1 MAFNY
6 PGAYSFY
13 RPRPQPSGY
22 ACYPDAYESAGDS
35 YANTLFAPPFTR
47 RRPSPPP
54 ATFLPRNVSQNDY
67 IRALAEE
74 QAARSALSEAIQRE
88 QAARVRR
95 ERAEAEARA
104 RAQQEA
110 RRKALESEYK
120 RRARP
125 QTIYGYPFGFN
136 GYPQEYY
143 ENGEEVDAQD
153 SASPFDAYFYPS
165 KPTAVPTHRRAHS
178 QVRPQAQVQPQR
190 SPSQTRECPH
200 VRQCSP
206 MRSPNVSSDE
216 EKVRLICFLVLII
229 GAYVALLQVSSSPK
243 GERISIPITSP
254 GEPQPAPIRHA
265 SPVRKEEAAQSHP
278 EASPEQNDAAAK
290 IQAAYRSHAARV
302 SALEQIDSIRARL
315 EELRSGF
322 TFPAELDFEEDPATY
337 LASYPL
343 DREPA
348 KPVSQTDDDAM
359 DVEDDSTEPPRPKL
373 AYTARNAPVHGHEDA
388 LLKLLQ
394 ALDTIES
401 GGDHSVRDNRRAVVR
416 EVEDELRKVDENVRL
431 RWKAVLERLST
442 KQAEEQAVEEKEVEQ
457 GMVVEESVPESTQER
472 EMAVEASEPMPS
484 TSTTTPEEAMD
495 VESSSQPEATPA
507 PSSDAIVAEPEDD
520 ETNSTMSASIESSV
534 SETQFDSTTA
544 SEPII
549 EEVESSDSEAGES
562 STAPESLSVPLP
574 VHPGELETQPGT
586 NGSLPHSPITRY
598 DSDVP
603 AVVVDPVPQSGESS
617 EGDEVFS
624 DAEEGP
630 TEDVDADLVHVE
642 VQSEPEHQSK
652 RGSIKSNED
661 SEFVML

>member
-54 ATFLPRNVSQNDY
+54 TTFLPRNVSQNDY

-104 RAQQEA
+104 RAQEEA

-120 RRARP
+120 RRVRP
-125 QTIYGYPFGFN
+125 QTIYGYPFGYH

-143 ENGEEVDAQD
+143 DDEEEDDAQD

-165 KPTAVPTHRRAHS
+165 KPTAVPTHGRAHS

-190 SPSQTRECPH
+190 SPSQTRECPR

-206 MRSPNVSSDE
+206 MRSPNASSNK

-229 GAYVALLQVSSSPK
+229 GAYVAFLQVSSSPK
-243 GERISIPITSP
+243 VEHISIPITSP

-265 SPVRKEEAAQSHP
+265 SPVRKEEAAHP
-278 EASPEQNDAAAK
+278 EATPEQNDAAAK

-315 EELRSGF
+315 EELRSNF
-322 TFPAELDFEEDPATY
+322 TFPADLDFEEDPASY

-343 DREPA
+343 GREPA
-348 KPVSQTDDDAM
+348 KPVSQTEEDAM

-401 GGDHSVRDNRRAVVR
+401 GGDHSVRENRRAVVR

-431 RWKAVLERLST
+431 RWKAVLERLSA

-457 GMVVEESVPESTQER
+457 GMVVEESVPEAMQEQ
-472 EMAVEASEPMPS
+472 EMAAEASEPVPS
-484 TSTTTPEEAMD
+484 TSTSTPEEAMD
-495 VESSSQPEATPA
+495 VEPSSQPEATQA
-507 PSSDAIVAEPEDD
+507 PSSDAIVTEPEDD

-534 SETQFDSTTA
+534 SETRFDPTSA

-562 STAPESLSVPLP
+562 STAPQPLSVSLP
-574 VHPGELETQPGT
+574 VHHGGPETQPDT
-586 NGSLPHSPITRY
+586 NDSLHHSSIQHY

-603 AVVVDPVPQSGESS
+603 AVVVDPMPQSSESS

-630 TEDVDADLVHVE
+630 IEDVDADLVHVE

-652 RGSIKSNED
+652 RDSEKSNED

>member
-1 MAFNY
+1 MMAFNY

-54 ATFLPRNVSQNDY
+54 TTFLPRNVSQNDY

-104 RAQQEA
+104 RAQEEA
-110 RRKALESEYK
+110 RRKVLESEYK

-125 QTIYGYPFGFN
+125 QTIYGYPFG
-136 GYPQEYY
+136 YPPEYY
-143 ENGEEVDAQD
+143 DNEEEDDAED

-165 KPTAVPTHRRAHS
+165 KPTALPTHRRAQS

-190 SPSQTRECPH
+190 SHSQTRECPH

-206 MRSPNVSSDE
+206 MMRSTTVSSDE
-216 EKVRLICFLVLII
+216 EKVCLICFLVLIT
-229 GAYVALLQVSSSPK
+229 GAYVAFLQVSSSPK

-265 SPVRKEEAAQSHP
+265 SPVRKEEAAHP
-278 EASPEQNDAAAK
+278 EATPEQNDAAAK

-302 SALEQIDSIRARL
+302 SALEHIDSIRARL
-315 EELRSGF
+315 EELRSNF
-322 TFPAELDFEEDPATY
+322 TFPADLDFEEDPASY

-343 DREPA
+343 GREPA
-348 KPVSQTDDDAM
+348 KPVSQTEEDAM

-401 GGDHSVRDNRRAVVR
+401 GGDHSVRENRRAVVR

-431 RWKAVLERLST
+431 RWKAVLERLSA

-457 GMVVEESVPESTQER
+457 GMVVEESVPEAMQEQ
-472 EMAVEASEPMPS
+472 EMAAEASEPVPS
-484 TSTTTPEEAMD
+484 TSTSTTEEAMD
-495 VESSSQPEATPA
+495 VEPSSQPEATQA
-507 PSSDAIVAEPEDD
+507 PSSDAIVTEPEDD

-534 SETQFDSTTA
+534 QETRFDPTSA

-562 STAPESLSVPLP
+562 LTAPQPLSVSLP
-574 VHPGELETQPGT
+574 VHHGGPETQPDT
-586 NGSLPHSPITRY
+586 NDSLPHSSIQHY

-603 AVVVDPVPQSGESS
+603 AVVVDPMPQSSESS

-630 TEDVDADLVHVE
+630 IEDVDADLVHVE

-652 RGSIKSNED
+652 RDSEKSNED

>member
-54 ATFLPRNVSQNDY
+54 TTFLPRNVSQNDY

-104 RAQQEA
+104 RAQEEA

-120 RRARP
+120 RRVRP
-125 QTIYGYPFGFN
+125 QTIYGYPFGYH

-143 ENGEEVDAQD
+143 DDEEEDDAQD

-165 KPTAVPTHRRAHS
+165 KPTAVPTHGRAHS

-190 SPSQTRECPH
+190 SPSQTRECPR

-206 MRSPNVSSDE
+206 MRSPNASSNK

-229 GAYVALLQVSSSPK
+229 GAYVDFLQVSSSPK
-243 GERISIPITSP
+243 VEHISIPITSP

-265 SPVRKEEAAQSHP
+265 SPVRKEEAAHP
-278 EASPEQNDAAAK
+278 EATPEQNDAAAK

-315 EELRSGF
+315 EELRSNF
-322 TFPAELDFEEDPATY
+322 TFPADLDFEEDPASY

-343 DREPA
+343 GREPA
-348 KPVSQTDDDAM
+348 KPVSQTEEDAM

-401 GGDHSVRDNRRAVVR
+401 GGDHSVRENRRAVVR

-431 RWKAVLERLST
+431 RWKTVLERLSA

-457 GMVVEESVPESTQER
+457 GMVVEESVPEAMQEQ
-472 EMAVEASEPMPS
+472 EMAAEASEPVPS
-484 TSTTTPEEAMD
+484 TSTSTTEEAMD
-495 VESSSQPEATPA
+495 VEPSSQFEATQA
-507 PSSDAIVAEPEDD
+507 PSSDAIVTEPEDD

-534 SETQFDSTTA
+534 SETRFDPTSA

-562 STAPESLSVPLP
+562 STAPQPLSVSLP
-574 VHPGELETQPGT
+574 VHHGGPETQPDT
-586 NGSLPHSPITRY
+586 NDSLHHSSIQHY

-603 AVVVDPVPQSGESS
+603 AVVVDPMPQSSESS

-630 TEDVDADLVHVE
+630 IEDVDADLVHVE

-652 RGSIKSNED
+652 RDSEKSNED

>member
-6 PGAYSFY
+6 PGTYSFY

-54 ATFLPRNVSQNDY
+54 TTFLPRNVSQNDY

-104 RAQQEA
+104 RAQEEA
-110 RRKALESEYK
+110 RRKVLESEYK

-125 QTIYGYPFGFN
+125 QTIYGYPFG
-136 GYPQEYY
+136 YPPEYY
-143 ENGEEVDAQD
+143 DNEEEDDAED
-153 SASPFDAYFYPS
+153 SASPFFYPS
-165 KPTAVPTHRRAHS
+165 KPTALPTHRRAQS

-190 SPSQTRECPH
+190 SHSQTRECPH

-206 MRSPNVSSDE
+206 MMRSTTVSSDE
-216 EKVRLICFLVLII
+216 EKVCLICFLVLIT
-229 GAYVALLQVSSSPK
+229 GAYVAFLQVSSSPK

-254 GEPQPAPIRHA
+254 GERQPAPIRHA
-265 SPVRKEEAAQSHP
+265 SPVRKEEAAHP
-278 EASPEQNDAAAK
+278 EATPEQNDAAAK

-302 SALEQIDSIRARL
+302 SALEHIDSIRARL
-315 EELRSGF
+315 EELRSNF
-322 TFPAELDFEEDPATY
+322 TFPADLDFEEDPASY

-343 DREPA
+343 GCEPA
-348 KPVSQTDDDAM
+348 KPVSQTEEDAM

-401 GGDHSVRDNRRAVVR
+401 GGDHSVRENRRAVVR

-431 RWKAVLERLST
+431 RWKAVLERLSA

-457 GMVVEESVPESTQER
+457 GMVVEESVPEAMQEQ
-472 EMAVEASEPMPS
+472 EMAVEASEPVPS
-484 TSTTTPEEAMD
+484 TSTSTPEEAMD
-495 VESSSQPEATPA
+495 VEPSSQREATQA
-507 PSSDAIVAEPEDD
+507 PSSDAIVTEPEDD

-534 SETQFDSTTA
+534 SETRFDPTSA

-562 STAPESLSVPLP
+562 STAPQPLSVSLP
-574 VHPGELETQPGT
+574 VHHGGPETQPDT
-586 NGSLPHSPITRY
+586 NDSLPHSSIQHY

-603 AVVVDPVPQSGESS
+603 AVVVDPMPQSSESS

-630 TEDVDADLVHVE
+630 IEDVDADLVHVE

-652 RGSIKSNED
+652 RDSEKSNED

>member
-54 ATFLPRNVSQNDY
+54 TTFLPRNVSQNDY

-104 RAQQEA
+104 RAQEEA

-120 RRARP
+120 RRVRP
-125 QTIYGYPFGFN
+125 QTICGYPFGYH

-143 ENGEEVDAQD
+143 DDEEEDDAQD

-165 KPTAVPTHRRAHS
+165 KPTAVPTHGRAHS

-190 SPSQTRECPH
+190 SPSQTRECPR

-206 MRSPNVSSDE
+206 MRSPNASSNK

-229 GAYVALLQVSSSPK
+229 GTYVDFLQVSSSPK
-243 GERISIPITSP
+243 VEHISIPITSP

-265 SPVRKEEAAQSHP
+265 SPVRKEEAAHP
-278 EASPEQNDAAAK
+278 EATPEQNDAAAK

-315 EELRSGF
+315 EELRSNF
-322 TFPAELDFEEDPATY
+322 TFPADLDFEEDPASY

-343 DREPA
+343 GREPA
-348 KPVSQTDDDAM
+348 KPVSQTEEDAM

-401 GGDHSVRDNRRAVVR
+401 GGDHSVRENRRAVVR

-431 RWKAVLERLST
+431 RWKAVLERLSA

-457 GMVVEESVPESTQER
+457 GMVVEESVPEAMQEQ
-472 EMAVEASEPMPS
+472 EMAAEASEPVPS
-484 TSTTTPEEAMD
+484 TSTSTPEEAMD
-495 VESSSQPEATPA
+495 VEPEATQA
-507 PSSDAIVAEPEDD
+507 PSSDAIVTEPEDD

-534 SETQFDSTTA
+534 SETRFDPTSA

-562 STAPESLSVPLP
+562 STAPQPLSVSLP
-574 VHPGELETQPGT
+574 VHHGGPETQPDT
-586 NGSLPHSPITRY
+586 NNSLPHSSIQHY

-603 AVVVDPVPQSGESS
+603 AVVVDPMPQSSESS

-630 TEDVDADLVHVE
+630 IEDVDADLVHVE

-652 RGSIKSNED
+652 RDSEKSNED

>member
-54 ATFLPRNVSQNDY
+54 TTFLPRNVSQNDY

-104 RAQQEA
+104 RAQEEA
-110 RRKALESEYK
+110 RRKVLESEYK

-125 QTIYGYPFGFN
+125 QTIYGYPFG
-136 GYPQEYY
+136 YPPEYY
-143 ENGEEVDAQD
+143 DNEEEDDAED

-165 KPTAVPTHRRAHS
+165 KPTALPTHRRAQS

-190 SPSQTRECPH
+190 SHSQTRECPH

-206 MRSPNVSSDE
+206 MMRSTTVSSDE
-216 EKVRLICFLVLII
+216 EKVCLICFLVLIT
-229 GAYVALLQVSSSPK
+229 GAYVAFLQVSSSPK

-254 GEPQPAPIRHA
+254 GERQPAPIRHA
-265 SPVRKEEAAQSHP
+265 SPVRKEEAAHP
-278 EASPEQNDAAAK
+278 EATPEQNDAAAK
-290 IQAAYRSHAARV
+290 IQVAYRSHAALV

-315 EELRSGF
+315 EELRSNF
-322 TFPAELDFEEDPATY
+322 TFPADLDFEEDPASY

-343 DREPA
+343 GREPA
-348 KPVSQTDDDAM
+348 KPVSQTEEDAM

-401 GGDHSVRDNRRAVVR
+401 GGDHSVRENRRAVVR

-431 RWKAVLERLST
+431 RWKAVLERLSA

-457 GMVVEESVPESTQER
+457 GMVVEESVPEAMQEQ
-472 EMAVEASEPMPS
+472 EMAAEASEPVPS
-484 TSTTTPEEAMD
+484 TSTSTPEEAMD
-495 VESSSQPEATPA
+495 VEPSSQPEATQA
-507 PSSDAIVAEPEDD
+507 PSSDAIVTEPEDD

-534 SETQFDSTTA
+534 SETRFDPTSA

-562 STAPESLSVPLP
+562 SIAPQPLSVSLP
-574 VHPGELETQPGT
+574 VHHGGPETQPDT
-586 NGSLPHSPITRY
+586 NDSLPHSSIQHY

-603 AVVVDPVPQSGESS
+603 AVVVDPMPQSSESS

-630 TEDVDADLVHVE
+630 IEDVDADLVHVE

-652 RGSIKSNED
+652 RDSEKSNED

>member
-54 ATFLPRNVSQNDY
+54 TTFLPRNVSQNDY

-104 RAQQEA
+104 RAQEEA
-110 RRKALESEYK
+110 RRKVLESEYK

-125 QTIYGYPFGFN
+125 QTIYGYPFG
-136 GYPQEYY
+136 YPPEYY
-143 ENGEEVDAQD
+143 DNEEEDDAED

-165 KPTAVPTHRRAHS
+165 KPTALPTHRRAQS

-190 SPSQTRECPH
+190 SHSQTRECPH

-206 MRSPNVSSDE
+206 MMRSTTVSSDE
-216 EKVRLICFLVLII
+216 EKVCLICFLVLIT
-229 GAYVALLQVSSSPK
+229 GAYVAFLQVSSSPK

-254 GEPQPAPIRHA
+254 GERQPAPIRHA
-265 SPVRKEEAAQSHP
+265 SPVRKEEAAHP
-278 EASPEQNDAAAK
+278 EATPEQNDAAAK

-302 SALEQIDSIRARL
+302 SALEHIDSIRARL
-315 EELRSGF
+315 EELRSNF
-322 TFPAELDFEEDPATY
+322 TFPADLDFEEDPASY

-343 DREPA
+343 GCEPA
-348 KPVSQTDDDAM
+348 KPLSQTEEDAM

-401 GGDHSVRDNRRAVVR
+401 GGDHSVRENRRAVVR

-431 RWKAVLERLST
+431 RWKAVLERLSA

-457 GMVVEESVPESTQER
+457 GMVVEESVPEAMQEQ
-472 EMAVEASEPMPS
+472 EMAAEASEPVPS
-484 TSTTTPEEAMD
+484 TSTSTPEEAMD
-495 VESSSQPEATPA
+495 VEPSSQPEATQA
-507 PSSDAIVAEPEDD
+507 PSSDAIITEPEDD

-534 SETQFDSTTA
+534 SETRFDPTSA

-562 STAPESLSVPLP
+562 STALQPLSVSLP
-574 VHPGELETQPGT
+574 VHHGGPETQPDT
-586 NGSLPHSPITRY
+586 NDSLPHSSIQHY

-603 AVVVDPVPQSGESS
+603 AVVVDPMPQSSESS

-630 TEDVDADLVHVE
+630 IEDVDADLVHVE

-652 RGSIKSNED
+652 RDSEKSNED

>member
-1 MAFNY
+1 MIM
-6 PGAYSFY
+6 
-13 RPRPQPSGY
+13 
-22 ACYPDAYESAGDS
+22 D
-35 YANTLFAPPFTR
+35 
-47 RRPSPPP
+47 
-54 ATFLPRNVSQNDY
+54 
-67 IRALAEE
+67 
-74 QAARSALSEAIQRE
+74 
-88 QAARVRR
+88 
-95 ERAEAEARA
+95 
-104 RAQQEA
+104 
-110 RRKALESEYK
+110 
-120 RRARP
+120 
-125 QTIYGYPFGFN
+125 
-136 GYPQEYY
+136 
-143 ENGEEVDAQD
+143 
-153 SASPFDAYFYPS
+153 
-165 KPTAVPTHRRAHS
+165 
-178 QVRPQAQVQPQR
+178 
-190 SPSQTRECPH
+190 
-200 VRQCSP
+200 
-206 MRSPNVSSDE
+206 
-216 EKVRLICFLVLII
+216 
-229 GAYVALLQVSSSPK
+229 AYVAFLQVSSSSK

-265 SPVRKEEAAQSHP
+265 SPARKEEAVQPLP
-278 EASPEQNDAAAK
+278 EATQEQNDAAAK

-322 TFPAELDFEEDPATY
+322 TFPPELDFEEDPATY

-343 DREPA
+343 DGEPA

-359 DVEDDSTEPPRPKL
+359 DVEDDSTESPRPKL

-416 EVEDELRKVDENVRL
+416 EVEDDLRKVDENVRL

-457 GMVVEESVPESTQER
+457 GMVVEESVPEATQEQ
-472 EMAVEASEPMPS
+472 EMAVEALEPVPS
-484 TSTTTPEEAMD
+484 SLITTPEEAMD
-495 VESSSQPEATPA
+495 VESSSQPEATPTL
-507 PSSDAIVAEPEDD
+507 SSDAIVTEPEDD

-534 SETQFDSTTA
+534 SETQLDPTTA

-562 STAPESLSVPLP
+562 SSSQTHSVSLP
-574 VHPGELETQPGT
+574 VHHGEPETQPDT
-586 NGSLPHSPITRY
+586 NGSLLHSPTKHH

-603 AVVVDPVPQSGESS
+603 AVVVDTVPQSSKSGED
-617 EGDEVFS
+617 DEVFS

-642 VQSEPEHQSK
+642 VQSELEHQSK
-652 RGSIKSNED
+652 RDSEKSNED

>member
-13 RPRPQPSGY
+13 RPRPQSAGY

-104 RAQQEA
+104 RAQEEA

-120 RRARP
+120 RRLRP
-125 QTIYGYPFGFN
+125 QTVYGYPFGYH

-143 ENGEEVDAQD
+143 DNEEEDDAQD

-165 KPTAVPTHRRAHS
+165 KPTSVPTHRRAHS

-200 VRQCSP
+200 VH
-206 MRSPNVSSDE
+206 SPNVSSE
-216 EKVRLICFLVLII
+216 EKVCLICFLVMIMD
-229 GAYVALLQVSSSPK
+229 AYVAFLQVSSSSK

-265 SPVRKEEAAQSHP
+265 SPARKEEAVQPLP
-278 EASPEQNDAAAK
+278 EATQEQNDAAAK

-322 TFPAELDFEEDPATY
+322 TFPPELDFEEDPATY

-343 DREPA
+343 DGEPA

-359 DVEDDSTEPPRPKL
+359 DVEDDSTESPRPKL

-416 EVEDELRKVDENVRL
+416 EVEDDLRKVDENVRL

-457 GMVVEESVPESTQER
+457 GMVVEESVPEATQEQ
-472 EMAVEASEPMPS
+472 EMAVEALEPVPS
-484 TSTTTPEEAMD
+484 SLITTPEEAMD
-495 VESSSQPEATPA
+495 VESSSQPEATPTL
-507 PSSDAIVAEPEDD
+507 SSDAIVTEPEDD

-534 SETQFDSTTA
+534 SETQLDPTTA

-562 STAPESLSVPLP
+562 SSSQTHSVSLP
-574 VHPGELETQPGT
+574 VHHGEPETQPDT
-586 NGSLPHSPITRY
+586 NGSLLHSPTKHH

-603 AVVVDPVPQSGESS
+603 AVVVDTVPQSSESGED
-617 EGDEVFS
+617 DEVFS

-642 VQSEPEHQSK
+642 VQSELEHQSK
-652 RGSIKSNED
+652 RDSEKSNED

>member
-6 PGAYSFY
+6 PGTYSFY
-13 RPRPQPSGY
+13 RPRPRPSGY

-54 ATFLPRNVSQNDY
+54 TTFLPRNVSQNDY

-104 RAQQEA
+104 RAQEEA
-110 RRKALESEYK
+110 RRKVLESEYK

-125 QTIYGYPFGFN
+125 QTIYGYPFG
-136 GYPQEYY
+136 YPPEYY
-143 ENGEEVDAQD
+143 DNEEEDDAED

-165 KPTAVPTHRRAHS
+165 KPTALPTHRRAQS

-190 SPSQTRECPH
+190 SHSQTRECPH

-206 MRSPNVSSDE
+206 MMRSTTVSSDE
-216 EKVRLICFLVLII
+216 EKVCLICFLVLIT
-229 GAYVALLQVSSSPK
+229 GAYVAFLQVSSSPK

-254 GEPQPAPIRHA
+254 GERQPAPIRHA
-265 SPVRKEEAAQSHP
+265 SPVRKEEAAHP
-278 EASPEQNDAAAK
+278 EATPEQNDAAAK

-315 EELRSGF
+315 EELRSNF
-322 TFPAELDFEEDPATY
+322 TFPADLDFEEDPASY

-343 DREPA
+343 GREPA
-348 KPVSQTDDDAM
+348 KPVSQTEEDAM

-401 GGDHSVRDNRRAVVR
+401 GGDHSVRENRRAVVR

-431 RWKAVLERLST
+431 RWKAVLERLSA

-457 GMVVEESVPESTQER
+457 GMVVEESVPEAMQEQ
-472 EMAVEASEPMPS
+472 EMAAEASEPVPS
-484 TSTTTPEEAMD
+484 TSTSTPEEAMD
-495 VESSSQPEATPA
+495 VEPSSQPEATQA
-507 PSSDAIVAEPEDD
+507 PSSDAIVTEPEDD

-534 SETQFDSTTA
+534 SETRFDPTSA

-562 STAPESLSVPLP
+562 STAPQPLSVSLP
-574 VHPGELETQPGT
+574 VHHGGPETQPDT
-586 NGSLPHSPITRY
+586 NDSLPHSSIQHY

-603 AVVVDPVPQSGESS
+603 AVVVDPMPQSSESS

-630 TEDVDADLVHVE
+630 IEDVDAGLVHVE

-652 RGSIKSNED
+652 RDSEKSNED

>member
-1 MAFNY
+1 MMAFNY

-54 ATFLPRNVSQNDY
+54 TTFLPRNVSQNDY

-104 RAQQEA
+104 RAQEEA
-110 RRKALESEYK
+110 RRKVLESEYK

-125 QTIYGYPFGFN
+125 QTIYGYPFG
-136 GYPQEYY
+136 YPPEYY
-143 ENGEEVDAQD
+143 DNEEEDDAED

-165 KPTAVPTHRRAHS
+165 KPTALPTHRRAQS

-190 SPSQTRECPH
+190 SHSQTRECPH

-206 MRSPNVSSDE
+206 MMRSTTVSSDE
-216 EKVRLICFLVLII
+216 EKVCLICFLVLIT
-229 GAYVALLQVSSSPK
+229 GAYVAFLQVSSSPK

-254 GEPQPAPIRHA
+254 GERQPAPIRHA
-265 SPVRKEEAAQSHP
+265 SPVRKEEAAHP
-278 EASPEQNDAAAK
+278 EATPEQNDAAAK
-290 IQAAYRSHAARV
+290 IQVAYRSHAARV

-315 EELRSGF
+315 EELRSNF
-322 TFPAELDFEEDPATY
+322 TFPADLDFEEDPASY

-343 DREPA
+343 GREPA
-348 KPVSQTDDDAM
+348 KPVSQTEEDAM

-401 GGDHSVRDNRRAVVR
+401 GGDHSVRENRRAVVR

-431 RWKAVLERLST
+431 RWKAVLERLSA

-457 GMVVEESVPESTQER
+457 GMVVEESVPEAMQEQ
-472 EMAVEASEPMPS
+472 EMAAEASEPVPS
-484 TSTTTPEEAMD
+484 TSTSTPEEAMD
-495 VESSSQPEATPA
+495 VEPSSQPEATQA
-507 PSSDAIVAEPEDD
+507 PSSDAIVTEPEDD

-534 SETQFDSTTA
+534 SETRFDPTSA

-562 STAPESLSVPLP
+562 STAPQPLSVSLP
-574 VHPGELETQPGT
+574 VHHGGPETQPDT
-586 NGSLPHSPITRY
+586 NDSLPHSSIQHY

-603 AVVVDPVPQSGESS
+603 AVVVDPMPQSSESS

-630 TEDVDADLVHVE
+630 IEDVDADLVHVE

-652 RGSIKSNED
+652 RDSEKSNED

>member
-54 ATFLPRNVSQNDY
+54 TTFLSRNVSQNDY

-104 RAQQEA
+104 RAQEEA

-120 RRARP
+120 RRVRP
-125 QTIYGYPFGFN
+125 QTIYGYPFGYH

-143 ENGEEVDAQD
+143 DDEEEDDAQD

-165 KPTAVPTHRRAHS
+165 KPTAVPTHGRAHS
-178 QVRPQAQVQPQR
+178 QVCPQAQVQPQR
-190 SPSQTRECPH
+190 SPSQTRECPR

-206 MRSPNVSSDE
+206 MRSPNASSNK

-229 GAYVALLQVSSSPK
+229 GAYVAFLQVSSSPK
-243 GERISIPITSP
+243 VEHISIPITSP

-265 SPVRKEEAAQSHP
+265 SPVRKEEAAHP
-278 EASPEQNDAAAK
+278 EATPEQNDAAAK
-290 IQAAYRSHAARV
+290 IQAAYRSHAARI

-315 EELRSGF
+315 EELRSNF
-322 TFPAELDFEEDPATY
+322 TFPADLDFEEDPASY

-343 DREPA
+343 GREPA
-348 KPVSQTDDDAM
+348 KPVSQTEEDAM

-401 GGDHSVRDNRRAVVR
+401 GGDHSVRENRRAVVR

-431 RWKAVLERLST
+431 RWKAVLERLSA

-457 GMVVEESVPESTQER
+457 GMVVEESVPEAMQEQ
-472 EMAVEASEPMPS
+472 EMAAEASEPVPS
-484 TSTTTPEEAMD
+484 TSTSTPEEAMD
-495 VESSSQPEATPA
+495 VEPSSQPEATQA
-507 PSSDAIVAEPEDD
+507 PSSDAIVTEPEDD

-534 SETQFDSTTA
+534 QETRFDPTSA

-562 STAPESLSVPLP
+562 LTAPQPLSVSLP
-574 VHPGELETQPGT
+574 VHHGGPETQPDT
-586 NGSLPHSPITRY
+586 NDSLPHSSIQHY

-603 AVVVDPVPQSGESS
+603 AVVVDPMPQSSESS

-630 TEDVDADLVHVE
+630 IEDVDADLVHVE

-652 RGSIKSNED
+652 RDSEKSNED